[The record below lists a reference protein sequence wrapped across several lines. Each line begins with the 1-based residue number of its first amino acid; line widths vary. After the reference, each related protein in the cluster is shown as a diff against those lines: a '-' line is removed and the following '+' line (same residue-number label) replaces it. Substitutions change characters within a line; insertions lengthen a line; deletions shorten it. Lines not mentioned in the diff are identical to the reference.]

1 MRRTKFHSKQFAVI
15 CFSVLLFSQINISC
29 VSEKN
34 TDDKLK
40 NQVYKSEKE
49 RVLRLSKI
57 YWDEVPQSVTQ
68 FHCERSA
75 GGLND
80 FYSEG
85 DYWWPD
91 PENPQGPYIQKDGLS
106 NPDNFSEHRH
116 AMIRLNKI
124 VGTMASAFIVTGEDK
139 YIEKAMEHLR
149 VWFIDPDTR
158 MNPNLLYAQA
168 IKGRFTGRGIG
179 IIDAIHLIEVARSI
193 KQIESSGTISDA
205 DLNSM
210 KNWFSDFLNWI
221 SNHEYGKAEMI
232 HPNNHGTCWT
242 LQAAVYAE
250 LTGNKEMLDF
260 CAERFETALLPSQ
273 MAVDGSFP
281 LELKRTKPYGYSI
294 FNLDAMTSLAQI
306 LSIKGYDSWNFK
318 TEDGRSLQLGIDF
331 LYPYV
336 KDKET
341 WPYPPDVLY
350 FDQYPVRQAF
360 LVFGGLAYNKPEYIS
375 TWIKL
380 DGNPENQEVIRNM
393 IVKFPLLWMD

>member
-1 MRRTKFHSKQFAVI
+1 MRKNKFQLISL
-15 CFSVLLFSQINISC
+15 SVVCISILLISQLHTGC
-29 VSEKN
+29 VSQN
-34 TDDKLK
+34 NMDRRLK
-40 NQVYKSEKE
+40 KQVYKSEKD
-49 RVLRLSKI
+49 RVLRLTNI
-57 YWDEVPQSVTQ
+57 YWDDVPQSVTQ
-68 FHCERSA
+68 FQCERSA

-91 PENPQGPYIQKDGLS
+91 PENPDGPYIQKDGLS

-124 VGTMASAFIVTGEDK
+124 VGAMASGYIVTGEDK

-149 VWFIDPDTR
+149 VWFIDQDTR

-193 KQIESSGTISDA
+193 KQMESSGVISNE
-205 DLNSM
+205 DLKVM
-210 KNWFSDFLNWI
+210 KEWFSDFLSWI
-221 SNHEYGKAEMI
+221 STHEYGKAEMI

-242 LQAAVYAE
+242 LQAAVYAD
-250 LTGNKEMLDF
+250 LTDNKEMLDF
-260 CAERFETALLPSQ
+260 CNERFETALLPSQ
-273 MAVDGSFP
+273 MASDGSFP

-306 LSIKGYDSWNFK
+306 LSIRGYNTWNFK
-318 TEDGRSLQLGIDF
+318 TGEGRSLQLGIDF

-336 KDKET
+336 RDKTT

-350 FDQYPVRQAF
+350 FDQYPVKHAF
-360 LVFGGLAYNKPEYIS
+360 LVFGGLAFSNPEYID
-375 TWIKL
+375 TWL
-380 DGNPENQEVIRNM
+380 LLESDPENNEVIRNM
-393 IVKFPLLWMD
+393 IVKFPLLWIN